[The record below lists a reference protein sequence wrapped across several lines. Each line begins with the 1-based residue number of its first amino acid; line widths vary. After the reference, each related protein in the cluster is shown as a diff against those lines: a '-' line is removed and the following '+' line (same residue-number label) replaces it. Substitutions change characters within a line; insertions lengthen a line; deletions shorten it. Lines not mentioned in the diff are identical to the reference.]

1 MPANLQ
7 LLKRRI
13 KTSQNIAQIAKA
25 METISASKIK
35 KAQDAATSNKP
46 YAEKLLDL
54 VSKAMSQTGKKKF
67 NHKYIDLPKN
77 KKTLFIVITPNK
89 GLCGG
94 LNTNLYKKMIE
105 VDSPNAVFITIG
117 KKGEKF
123 AGKLEGE
130 LYASFPIGSGL
141 PDYATIIQLK
151 TLLDEL
157 IEKKQISEA
166 KLLFAEFE
174 SILTQKP
181 TTTKLLPL
189 RLEKVGEELTEEQA
203 LENDD
208 AIFEP
213 DAESFLLE
221 LLPQYIETQ
230 IFNALLQAYT
240 SEQAARMMAMQ
251 NAKNNAFDIADYL
264 TLSYNKSR
272 QERITNEILDLTNSQ
287 N

>member
-13 KTSQNIAQIAKA
+13 KTSKNIAQIAKA

-35 KAQDAATSNKP
+35 KAQDAATNNKP
-46 YAEKLLDL
+46 YAEKILDL
-54 VSKAMSQTGKKKF
+54 AGKAMSQTGKKKF
-67 NHKYIDLPKN
+67 SHKYIDLPKN
-77 KKTLFIVITPNK
+77 KKTLYIIITPDK

-94 LNTNLYKKMIE
+94 LNTNLYKKIIE
-105 VDSPNAVFITIG
+105 VDTSKSLYVTLG
-117 KKGEKF
+117 KKAQKF
-123 AGKLEGE
+123 ASKLEGE
-130 LYASFPIGSGL
+130 LYASFPLGTTL
-141 PDYATIIQLK
+141 PSYATILQVK

-157 IEKKQISEA
+157 IEKKEVSEVQ
-166 KLLFAEFE
+166 LLFAEFE

-181 TTTKLLPL
+181 TTIKLLPL
-189 RLEKVGEELTEEQA
+189 VLEKIGGEVTEKKTT
-203 LENDD
+203 ENDD

-213 DAESFLLE
+213 DAESFLLD
-221 LLPQYIETQ
+221 LLPQYVETQ
-230 IFNALLQAYT
+230 IYNALIQAYT

-264 TLSYNKSR
+264 TLVYNKSR

-287 N
+287 Y

>member
-35 KAQDAATSNKP
+35 KAQYAASGNRP
-46 YAEKLLDL
+46 YAEKILELAGQ
-54 VSKAMSQTGKKKF
+54 AMNQVQNKKF
-67 NHKYIDLPKN
+67 THKYISLPKN
-77 KKTLFIVITPNK
+77 KKKLYIIITPDK

-94 LNTNLYKKMIE
+94 LNTNLYKKIFE
-105 VDSPNAVFITIG
+105 VDEKNALYITLG
-117 KKGEKF
+117 KKAERF

-130 LYASFPIGSGL
+130 LYASFKLGSTL
-141 PDYATIIQLK
+141 PDYSLIVQVK
-151 TLLDEL
+151 NLLDEL
-157 IEKKQISEA
+157 IDSKSISQA
-166 KLLFAEFE
+166 HLLFAEFS
-174 SILTQKP
+174 SILIQKP
-181 TTTKLLPL
+181 ITSNLLPININK
-189 RLEKVGEELTEEQA
+189 LESESKSPEA
-203 LENDD
+203 ASD
-208 AIFEP
+208 AVFEP
-213 DAESFLLE
+213 DAESFLLA

-230 IFNALLQAYT
+230 IFNALIQAFT

-264 TLSYNKSR
+264 TLVYNKSR